1 VARLSNPGHGGNV
14 YAAARELSCDVRN
27 LLDFS
32 ASINP
37 LGPSPHV
44 WKAVAKAR
52 HLLRHYPDPECLE
65 LRQALARLWQC
76 DVEQLVVGNGSMELI
91 HALPYAL
98 KLRHLLLVQPTFA
111 EYAASMARAGGR
123 VTGVSAEH
131 SEQYAQPIDRLLRML
146 RTRATVAH
154 SYDGIMLCNPNSPT
168 GQACDAVDMMEL
180 AQAAERRG
188 MWLIVDES
196 FADYCPER
204 SLLPRKGLLSRV
216 IVLRSLTKF
225 YALPGLRVGY
235 AVADAPVVQLLRRH
249 LPPWSVSALGQVAAL
264 AALQDRAHARRSLQF
279 IKRERVRFSARL
291 AVMPGCTVL
300 PAYANYIFME
310 LPRGWHAA
318 TMAARLRRD
327 GLLIR
332 DCSDMPGASARSIRV
347 AVRSRRDNDRLLR
360 TLAGALRQGP
370 IWR

>member
-1 VARLSNPGHGGNV
+1 MVRVSRPVHGGNV
-14 YAAARELSCDVRN
+14 YAASRELSCDVKN
-27 LLDFS
+27 LIDFS

-37 LGPSPHV
+37 LGPSPLV
-44 WKAVAKAR
+44 WKAISKSR
-52 HLLRHYPDPECLE
+52 HLLRHYPDPECWD

-91 HALPYAL
+91 HALPSAL

-111 EYAASMARAGGR
+111 EYAATMARIGGR
-123 VTGVSAEH
+123 VTGVSAKR
-131 SEQYAQPIDRLLRML
+131 SERYALPIDRLRRILCARSKQSQ
-146 RTRATVAH
+146 
-154 SYDGIMLCNPNSPT
+154 SYDGIVLCNPSSPT
-168 GQACDAVDMMEL
+168 GQVCEAADLMEL
-180 AQAAERRG
+180 AQAAARRG
-188 MWLIVDES
+188 IWLIVDES

-204 SLLPRKGLLSRV
+204 SLLPHKGRFARMV
-216 IVLRSLTKF
+216 VLRSLTKF

-235 AVADAPVVQLLRRH
+235 AVADAPVVQRLRRH
-249 LPPWSVSALGQVAAL
+249 VPPWSVSSMGQVAAI
-264 AALQDRAHARRSLQF
+264 AALQDHTHARRSLQF
-279 IKRERVRFSARL
+279 VTKERVRFAAGL

-300 PAYANYIFME
+300 PTYANYIFME

-318 TMAARLRRD
+318 AMAARLRRD

-360 TLAGALRQGP
+360 TLAGVLRQGP
-370 IWR
+370 A

>member
-1 VARLSNPGHGGNV
+1 MVRVSRLPHGGNV
-14 YAAARELSCDVRN
+14 YAASRELSCDVKD

-37 LGPSPHV
+37 LGPSPLV
-44 WKAVAKAR
+44 WKAVSKAR
-52 HLLRHYPDPECLE
+52 HLLRHYPDPECWE

-98 KLRHLLLVQPTFA
+98 KLHHLLLVQPTFA
-111 EYAASMARAGGR
+111 EYAATMARAGR
-123 VTGVSAEH
+123 QVTGVSAEQG
-131 SEQYAQPIDRLLRML
+131 EQYALPIERLLRLL
-146 RTRATVAH
+146 RARATKSH
-154 SYDGIMLCNPNSPT
+154 SYDGILLCNPNSPT
-168 GQACDAVDMMEL
+168 GQVWDAADMMEL

-204 SLLPRKGLLSRV
+204 SLLPRQGRFSRIV
-216 IVLRSLTKF
+216 VLRSLTKF

-249 LPPWSVSALGQVAAL
+249 LPPWSVSAMGQVAAL
-264 AALQDRAHARRSLQF
+264 AALQDQAHARRSLQF
-279 IKRERVRFSARL
+279 IKKERARFAAGL

-332 DCSDMPGASARSIRV
+332 DCSDMPGAGPGSIRV

-360 TLAGALRQGP
+360 TMADVLRQGP
-370 IWR
+370 A

>member
-1 VARLSNPGHGGNV
+1 MHGGNV
-14 YAAARELSCDVRN
+14 YAASRELSCDVRD
-27 LLDFS
+27 LIDFS

-37 LGPSPHV
+37 LGPSPLV
-44 WKAVAKAR
+44 WKAISKAR
-52 HLLRHYPDPECLE
+52 HLLRHYPDPECWE

-91 HALPYAL
+91 HALPSAL

-111 EYAASMARAGGR
+111 EYAATMARTGGR
-123 VTGVSAEH
+123 VTGVSAKR
-131 SEQYAQPIDRLLRML
+131 SERYALPIDRLRRILRA
-146 RTRATVAH
+146 RSKQSH
-154 SYDGIMLCNPNSPT
+154 SYDGIVLCNPNSPT
-168 GQACDAVDMMEL
+168 GQVCDAADLMEL

-188 MWLIVDES
+188 IWLIVDES

-204 SLLPRKGLLSRV
+204 SLLPRKGRFARMV
-216 IVLRSLTKF
+216 VLRSLTKF

-235 AVADAPVVQLLRRH
+235 AVADAPTAQLLRQH
-249 LPPWSVSALGQVAAL
+249 LPPWSVSAMGQVAAL

-279 IKRERVRFSARL
+279 IKKERVRFSAGL
-291 AVMPGCTVL
+291 AAMPGCTVL
-300 PAYANYIFME
+300 PTYANYVFME
-310 LPRGWHAA
+310 LPRGWQAA
-318 TMAARLRRD
+318 AMAARLRRD

-332 DCSDMPGASARSIRV
+332 DCSDMPGADARSIRL

-370 IWR
+370 A